1 MLDLIPNFIPLFN
14 ISTSTLLD
22 YYDMGGFVML
32 PLIVVSILLWYA
44 LIYRAMNIRSA
55 QHNPRDLVRRAKKG
69 KKKFL
74 NLKSNTAEAA
84 RFAMETSRRVSSPII
99 LKTLIDEEFSKIK
112 EEMSRHRMLVRSL
125 IGVAPLLG
133 LLGTVDGMIETFNS
147 LGDMA
152 LFSQSGGIAGGIS
165 KALFT
170 TQMGLAI
177 SIPGLMIGRVIER
190 KERNIYRELD
200 QIRDLVCARAK
211 EKSDSTKIQ
220 NEI

>member
-1 MLDLIPNFIPLFN
+1 MLDLISHFIPDR
-14 ISTSTLLD
+14 STLFD
-22 YYDMGGFVML
+22 YYEMGGFVML
-32 PLIVVSILLWYA
+32 PLIVVSVLLWYA
-44 LIYRAMNIRSA
+44 LIFRAMNIRSS

-74 NLKSNTAEAA
+74 ALKSTTADAA
-84 RFAMETSRRVSSPII
+84 RFAMDTTRIESSPV
-99 LKTLIDEEFSKIK
+99 LVKTLIDEEFSRIK
-112 EEMSRHRMLVRSL
+112 EGMGQHRMLVRSL
-125 IGVAPLLG
+125 VGVAPLLG

-152 LFSQSGGIAGGIS
+152 LFTQSGGIAGGIS

-190 KERNIYRELD
+190 KERNINRELD
-200 QIRDLVCARAK
+200 QIRDLVCTRVK
-211 EKSDSTKIQ
+211 EKSMTKKVDS
-220 NEI
+220 